1 MSHEG
6 RFCLTHF
13 GTRRT
18 VLTVP
23 FQVAWDAKD
32 GSDCSISN
40 GPGREGTILTAL
52 FQAISGCGRL
62 RQTVRT
68 GGHPVSHRT
77 ASMKFVQNFRR

>member
-18 VLTVP
+18 VLTVI
-23 FQVAWDAKD
+23 FQAAWDAKD

-52 FQAISGCGRL
+52 FQAISGCGRRFETAGTQCL
-62 RQTVRT
+62 T
-68 GGHPVSHRT
+68 GPPL
-77 ASMKFVQNFRR
+77 